1 MKNEEFNKTF
11 SKQVCEQFHIFPL
24 SNDDTGVL
32 VASKEPDNLILRDK
46 IEDEVGQKVQ
56 LEYRDAESITAMI
69 TQHFASSTQLDT
81 STMIEAHDIEL
92 VFLSLMAFVHANS
105 VTDVHIEA
113 RRNEGKI
120 RVRVDGVLEDIE
132 ILDPT
137 TYKRL
142 VTYLKVKAGMDITE
156 TRLPQ
161 DGQFSDVIE
170 DKKYDLRLSTM
181 PTLNGEKVMMR
192 ILSTMDG
199 IVALEALGYSAS
211 LEEKLEELLQLP
223 AGLIIVAGPTGAGKT
238 TTLFSMLSKLNSPER
253 NIITIEDPIEYQL
266 DGINQVEVKPRANL
280 TFSTIARTVLRQDP
294 DIVLMGEVRDRES
307 AEIAIQNALTG
318 TLFFTTIHA
327 KNTVGTISRLINL
340 GVEPHWIAASLSA
353 VLSQR
358 LLRTICDQCTE
369 TYTPDEYM
377 LKQFGLK
384 TKKYTRGKGCVH
396 CRGTGYKGRT
406 TLAELLIVND
416 EVSQAISQFESP
428 YQFKKT
434 VSKHGFYPFTIDAK
448 DKIERGITTVEEVLR
463 VIPMELE

>member
-1 MKNEEFNKTF
+1 MKNDDITKLFTKRL
-11 SKQVCEQFHIFPL
+11 CEQYHIFPL
-24 SNDDTGVL
+24 GGSDSGVLIASNDP
-32 VASKEPDNLILRDK
+32 ENLIQKDK
-46 IEDEVGQKVQ
+46 IEDELGQKVQ
-56 LEYRDAESITAMI
+56 LEYRDSESIKVMI
-69 TQHFASSTQLDT
+69 SQHYASSTQLDT
-81 STMIEAHDIEL
+81 SAMIEAHDIEL
-92 VFLSLMAFVHANS
+92 VFLSLMAFVHANT

-113 RRNEGKI
+113 GRNEGKI

-132 ILDPT
+132 VLDIT

-199 IVALEALGYSAS
+199 IAALEALGYSSS

-223 AGLIIVAGPTGAGKT
+223 AGLVIVAGPTGAGKT

-307 AEIAIQNALTG
+307 AEVAIQNALTG

-340 GVEPHWIAASLSA
+340 GIEAHWIAASLSA
-353 VLSQR
+353 VLAQR
-358 LLRTICDQCTE
+358 LVRTICDQCVE
-369 TYTPDEYM
+369 TYTPSETLLAQFN
-377 LKQFGLK
+377 LK
-384 TKKYTRGKGCVH
+384 KKRYKRGKGCIH
-396 CRGTGYKGRT
+396 CRGIGYKGRT

-416 EVSQAISQFESP
+416 EVSQAVSQFESP
-428 YQFKKT
+428 YQFKKIARE
-434 VSKHGFYPFTIDAK
+434 HGFFPFTIDAK
-448 DKIERGITTVEEVLR
+448 EKIEKGVTTVEEVLR
-463 VIPMELE
+463 VIPMELD